1 MLLKYSNRLERLKKV
16 GGMMKERYDKI
27 EAEEPAEVQLCRTT
41 VCVQMQNMFSRQYGL
56 EASVYS
62 KMNEEF

>member
-27 EAEEPAEVQLCRTT
+27 EAEEPVEVQL
-41 VCVQMQNMFSRQYGL
+41 L
-56 EASVYS
+56 
-62 KMNEEF
+62 

>member
-27 EAEEPAEVQLCRTT
+27 EAEEPAKVQLLQDDSMRSNAKY
-41 VCVQMQNMFSRQYGL
+41 VFSSIWVRSFSLQQN
-56 EASVYS
+56 E
-62 KMNEEF
+62 